1 MNCSDIK
8 SQTKILADL
17 RANLLHFQQ
26 HGLWANKL
34 DVRVIEQILQKRIA
48 AVEHD
53 LEYSRQLAKCD
64 QSAA

>member
-17 RANLLHFQQ
+17 RASLLHFQQ
-26 HGLWANKL
+26 HGLWADKS
-34 DVRVIEQILQKRIA
+34 DVRAIERILQRRIA
-48 AVEHD
+48 AIEHD
-53 LEYSRQLAKCD
+53 LGYSRQLAKCD